1 MSGATKKT
9 KLEFTTRTWTAKPVL
24 PPELREEPSYIEFY
38 IGILKDKK
46 TISKAIQSIS
56 QILPGF
62 HHLKRCSN
70 QKILI
75 CPCRESLS
83 DKEIYLGEN
92 CNNLSLNLSSDD
104 VKAFLEKK
112 GFDLSLLEDN
122 FEIISVPLRAP
133 KTKIQ
138 ASKASKVWPVN
149 FHPDIRL
156 EAVLSGKEF
165 NDKQL
170 DSMEKCMR
178 IIIEA
183 AKRESIGNENCG
195 GSAMIVDP
203 ESGQILALATAKI
216 NQHPMYHA
224 SMLAI
229 DLVAKSQ
236 GGGVWNLNNDD
247 NATKRKIS
255 SLHDMTH
262 QDKLENKRKFH
273 SSIPLCYPTMS
284 DIVFPELEPLTKNT
298 HTESKLEIPK
308 MEKFKNSEDDSNNS
322 YNSNNTV
329 KIKEGPYLCTGY
341 WVFLLQ
347 EPCPL
352 CAMALLHSRVGK
364 IFYGMAN
371 VSSGVLGSKTVL
383 HSLPG
388 LNHRYQVWCGILE
401 SECKQMA
408 EIIP

>member
-1 MSGATKKT
+1 M
-9 KLEFTTRTWTAKPVL
+9 KLESTSRTWTAKPVL
-24 PPELREEPSYIEFY
+24 PAEFSEEPSYKEFY
-38 IGILKDKK
+38 VGILRERR
-46 TISKAIQSIS
+46 TISRAIQSIS

-75 CPCRESLS
+75 CPCSESLS
-83 DKEIYLGEN
+83 AIDEEN
-92 CNNLSLNLSSDD
+92 FNKSPSNLSPTLSSND
-104 VKAFLEKK
+104 VKVFLDKK

-122 FEIISVPLRAP
+122 FEIISVPLKAP
-133 KTKIQ
+133 KTKSQ
-138 ASKASKVWPVN
+138 AFKASKVWPVN

-156 EAVLSGKEF
+156 ESILSGKEF

-178 IIIEA
+178 IVIEA
-183 AKRESIGNENCG
+183 AKRESVGNENCG

-203 ESGQILALATAKI
+203 KSGNILALASAKI

-229 DLVAKSQ
+229 DLVARAQ
-236 GGGVWNLNNDD
+236 GGGVWKLDD
-247 NATKRKIS
+247 NDAKRKIS
-255 SLHDMTH
+255 SLNDMTH

-284 DIVFPELEPLTKNT
+284 DIVFPELEPLTMNSA
-298 HTESKLEIPK
+298 HIESKEERK
-308 MEKFKNSEDDSNNS
+308 MEKSNDNSSN
-322 YNSNNTV
+322 TMV

-347 EPCPL
+347 EPCSL

-401 SECKQMA
+401 SECTQMT
-408 EIIP
+408 ENIS